1 MPKKGRKDGIKMVA
15 ALFSFGTA
23 FILAGI
29 AEGLYALAERAKD
42 RREHKAIKELYER
55 RMYRCGR

>member
-1 MPKKGRKDGIKMVA
+1 MVA

-29 AEGLYALAERAKD
+29 AEGLYALAERRKEA
-42 RREHKAIKELYER
+42 REDKAIRELYR
-55 RMYRCGR
+55 RRLNR